1 MDDCIF
7 CKIAKKEIK
16 SQIVYEDDIC
26 LAFKDISPQA
36 PFHVLLIPKKHIESI
51 NEITDD
57 DLNIVSHL
65 LKKISNIANNLGIQS
80 YRVVSNVGT
89 EAGQSVFHLHFHII
103 GGRKMNWPP
112 G

>member
-7 CKIAKKEIK
+7 CKIAKKEIS
-16 SQIVYEDDIC
+16 SQIVYEDDVC
-26 LAFKDISPQA
+26 VAFKDISPQA
-36 PFHVLLIPKKHIESI
+36 PVHILLIPKKHIESI
-51 NEITDD
+51 DKIDD
-57 DLNIVSHL
+57 DDKNLISTLVENISKVAKQS
-65 LKKISNIANNLGIQS
+65 GIES

-89 EAGQSVFHLHFHII
+89 QAGQSVFHLHFHIL

>member
-16 SQIVYEDDIC
+16 SQIVYEDDVC
-26 LAFKDISPQA
+26 VAFKDISPQA
-36 PFHVLLIPKKHIESI
+36 PVHILLIPKKHIESI
-51 NEITDD
+51 DKIDENDKNLISV
-57 DLNIVSHL
+57 LVKNISKVAKQSGL
-65 LKKISNIANNLGIQS
+65 ES

-89 EAGQSVFHLHFHII
+89 EAGQSVFHLHFHIL
-103 GGRKMNWPP
+103 GGRRMNWPP